1 MIIGAIG
8 IEIANLFYQHHNNLH
23 FALYC
28 NVVGLLFLIFIGLTF
43 FTGTPKSLTFMMK
56 QVVIYLTLKSSPHLH
71 NPITLF

>member
-1 MIIGAIG
+1 ISLSIMIIGAIG

-43 FTGTPKSLTFMMK
+43 FTGTPK
-56 QVVIYLTLKSSPHLH
+56 KSDIHDEASSNIS
-71 NPITLF
+71 NP